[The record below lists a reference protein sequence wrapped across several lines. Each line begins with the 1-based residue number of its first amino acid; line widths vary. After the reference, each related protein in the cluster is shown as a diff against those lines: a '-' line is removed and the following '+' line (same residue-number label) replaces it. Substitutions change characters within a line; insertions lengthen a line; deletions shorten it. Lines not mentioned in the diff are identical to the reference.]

1 MNKLEENIMNFQNE
15 INNDIK
21 FLAQSEIRLKILDE
35 LAQTPDNIRGLVKR
49 TEITYSSVSSNLI
62 KLENHNHIQKIDDRY
77 YINPIT
83 EIYYTTLR
91 EFQKSVELIND
102 FDTFWTK
109 HNIDQLSVES
119 IKRLT
124 DLKKEKQNKAEKIEN
139 WIDYLLK
146 AFQIEKMETDLNK
159 LSFRKSESV
168 SIFDEEAIPSEYKK
182 EVVSVSIDK
191 TEIKKAIK
199 E

>member
-1 MNKLEENIMNFQNE
+1 MKITENI
-15 INNDIK
+15 
-21 FLAQSEIRLKILDE
+21 
-35 LAQTPDNIRGLVKR
+35 T
-49 TEITYSSVSSNLI
+49 NLTQAI
-62 KLENHNHIQKIDDRY
+62 EMLENLKCEEFLEANGILPEEVEGFEKVIKEQIKSY
-77 YINPIT
+77 QEEVKEYINYKLKERQDLLIPIPGYD
-83 EIYYTTLR
+83 E
-91 EFQKSVELIND
+91 E
-102 FDTFWTK
+102 
-109 HNIDQLSVES
+109 

-199 E
+199 EWKEIPGATITEKQNLQIK

>member
-1 MNKLEENIMNFQNE
+1 MSPSLTENI
-15 INNDIK
+15 
-21 FLAQSEIRLKILDE
+21 
-35 LAQTPDNIRGLVKR
+35 T
-49 TEITYSSVSSNLI
+49 NLTQAI
-62 KLENHNHIQKIDDRY
+62 EMLENLKCEEFLEANGILPEEVEGFEKEIKEQIKSY
-77 YINPIT
+77 QEEVKEYINYKLKERQDLLIPIPGYD
-83 EIYYTTLR
+83 E
-91 EFQKSVELIND
+91 E
-102 FDTFWTK
+102 
-109 HNIDQLSVES
+109 

>member
-1 MNKLEENIMNFQNE
+1 MKITENI
-15 INNDIK
+15 
-21 FLAQSEIRLKILDE
+21 
-35 LAQTPDNIRGLVKR
+35 T
-49 TEITYSSVSSNLI
+49 NLTQAI
-62 KLENHNHIQKIDDRY
+62 EMLENLKCEEFLEANGILSEEVEGFEKEIKEQIKSY
-77 YINPIT
+77 QEEVKEYINYKLKERQDLLIPIPGYD
-83 EIYYTTLR
+83 E
-91 EFQKSVELIND
+91 E
-102 FDTFWTK
+102 
-109 HNIDQLSVES
+109 

-199 E
+199 EWKEIPGATITEKQNLQIK

>member
-1 MNKLEENIMNFQNE
+1 MKITENI
-15 INNDIK
+15 
-21 FLAQSEIRLKILDE
+21 
-35 LAQTPDNIRGLVKR
+35 T
-49 TEITYSSVSSNLI
+49 NLTQAI
-62 KLENHNHIQKIDDRY
+62 EMLENLKCEEFLEANGILPEEVEGFEKEIKEQIKSY
-77 YINPIT
+77 QEEVKEYINYKLKERQDLLIPIPGYD
-83 EIYYTTLR
+83 E
-91 EFQKSVELIND
+91 E
-102 FDTFWTK
+102 
-109 HNIDQLSVES
+109 

-199 E
+199 EWKEIPGATITEKQNLQIK

>member
-1 MNKLEENIMNFQNE
+1 MKITENI
-15 INNDIK
+15 
-21 FLAQSEIRLKILDE
+21 
-35 LAQTPDNIRGLVKR
+35 T
-49 TEITYSSVSSNLI
+49 NLTQAI
-62 KLENHNHIQKIDDRY
+62 EMLENLKCEEFLEANGILPEEVEGFEKEIKEQIKSY
-77 YINPIT
+77 QEEVKGYINYKLKERQDLLIPIPGYD
-83 EIYYTTLR
+83 E
-91 EFQKSVELIND
+91 E
-102 FDTFWTK
+102 
-109 HNIDQLSVES
+109 

-199 E
+199 EWKEIPGATITEKQNLQIK

>member
-1 MNKLEENIMNFQNE
+1 MKITENI
-15 INNDIK
+15 
-21 FLAQSEIRLKILDE
+21 
-35 LAQTPDNIRGLVKR
+35 T
-49 TEITYSSVSSNLI
+49 NLTQAI
-62 KLENHNHIQKIDDRY
+62 EMLENLKCEEFLEANGILPEEVEGFEKEIKEQIKSY
-77 YINPIT
+77 QEEVKEYINYKLKERQDLLIPIPGYD
-83 EIYYTTLR
+83 E
-91 EFQKSVELIND
+91 E
-102 FDTFWTK
+102 
-109 HNIDQLSVES
+109 